1 MLESALNRTRCLRK
15 DASEPTHVADY
26 FKTISS
32 DRDLAVDVNEVFA
45 IRDAIVHNHIWKAKI
60 DPVAMKFISPPE
72 LLPSYGRKRFLDVMD
87 PKTRLS
93 RKLTLN
99 LFPSRICRGDAYI
112 VAKTMGRALTA
123 LEEMDPNYF
132 PIRFEHVLFQREF
145 VRLPEVLN
153 ALSS

>member
-1 MLESALNRTRCLRK
+1 MISSDQDPGAEV
-15 DASEPTHVADY
+15 DEV
-26 FKTISS
+26 FETISS
-32 DRDLAVDVNEVFA
+32 DQDLAVDVNEVFA

-60 DPVAMKFISPPE
+60 DPVAMKFTSPPE
-72 LLPSYGRKRFLDVMD
+72 LLPCYGRKRFLDVMD

-112 VAKTMGRALTA
+112 VVKTMGRALTA
-123 LEEMDPNYF
+123 LDEMDPNYF
-132 PIRFEHVLFQREF
+132 PIRFENVLFRGEF

-153 ALSS
+153 ALST